1 MTQHSCLYSGSVKHY
16 RTRPKR
22 HVLGYRLFLFWLDLA
37 EIDSLA
43 SKFKV
48 FSRNRFNLF
57 SFYDAD
63 FGVPGKSL
71 SDFVNNELAK
81 AGVSGPPVR
90 VQLLCSTRMLGYS
103 FNPISVFY
111 CFDDA
116 DNLYATVYDVHNT
129 RGERHTYALATNNNI
144 DSDWIE
150 QRCDKAMYVSPFVPA
165 EMSYRFGL
173 KRPAKRL
180 VLSIKVRDG
189 LGTMVG
195 ASLQGTRSEITNSLL
210 LRNFFT
216 FPLMTLKVI
225 VGIHYEALKLWL
237 KGVQWFKYMPKSRLY
252 AKQSGEQK

>member
-22 HVLGYRLFLFWLDLA
+22 HVLSYRLFLFWVDLA

-48 FSRNRFNLF
+48 LSRNRFNLF
-57 SFYDAD
+57 SFYDDD
-63 FGVPGKSL
+63 FGEPGKSL
-71 SDFVNNELAK
+71 SEFVCDELAK
-81 AGVSGPPVR
+81 ADVSGSPSR
-90 VQLLCSTRMLGYS
+90 VQLLCSTRMLGYC

-111 CFDDA
+111 CFDDT

-129 RGERHTYALATNNNI
+129 RSERHTYVLTTNKND

-150 QRCDKAMYVSPFVPA
+150 QSCEKAMYVSPFVPA
-165 EMSYRFGL
+165 DMSYHFGL
-173 KRPAKRL
+173 KRPAERL
-180 VLSIKVRDG
+180 ILSIKVSDG

-195 ASLQGTRSEITNSLL
+195 ASLQGARSEITNSLL
-210 LRNFFT
+210 IRNFCVY
-216 FPLMTLKVI
+216 PLMTLKVI

-237 KGVQWFKYMPKSRLY
+237 KGVQWFKYLPKSSLY
-252 AKQSGEQK
+252 AKQSGDQ